1 MWIDPNI
8 YIYIYAPPSIHN
20 RVLHATPGK
29 NGELYLC
36 IYTYMRRPAY
46 TNWVLHAT
54 LGNEGDICIYIY
66 MYIYICAARHTQIGC
81 YMPRLAM
88 RVLYAPTPAYRVFKA
103 PAAAQS
109 VRGYSK
115 RPSLPIAPEAVQSVR
130 GLSMRLSLLK
140 AHCVLGPDLY
150 SLQVNWTLLCIYMR
164 RLVYAIRVLHA
175 TPGKEGAICIYIYV
189 YICIYVYA
197 CIYIIC

>member
-1 MWIDPNI
+1 MQ
-8 YIYIYAPPSIHN
+8 
-20 RVLHATPGK
+20 
-29 NGELYLC
+29 
-36 IYTYMRRPAY
+36 
-46 TNWVLHAT
+46 
-54 LGNEGDICIYIY
+54 
-66 MYIYICAARHTQIGC
+66 YIYICVYIYLRRTHAQIGC

-88 RVLYAPTPAYRVFKA
+88 RVLYVATPAYRVFKA

-150 SLQVNWTLLCIYMR
+150 SLQVTWRLLSIYMR
-164 RLVYAIRVLHA
+164 RLAYAIRVLHD
-175 TPGKEGAICIYIYV
+175 TPSKEGAICIYIYM
-189 YICIYVYA
+189 YIYVYMYMQRLRQLKA
-197 CIYIIC
+197 SDATQSARGSQSARGCLKRPMLVNALEHAQPVSM